1 MLEKDYAHGKPSE
14 AAIPSRKTLAQLK
27 SLGLQKLGDIVRSRS
42 VDDQHRASSR
52 SELIAAKELLNR
64 FEKSQ

>member
-1 MLEKDYAHGKPSE
+1 MLDNELVDESSSNS
-14 AAIPSRKTLAQLK
+14 AIPSKKTLIRLK
-27 SLGLQKLGDIVRSRS
+27 SFALQKLAELVRSRS
-42 VDDQHRASSR
+42 VDGKHWASGR

>member
-1 MLEKDYAHGKPSE
+1 MLEKDYAHDRHSE
-14 AAIPSRKTLAQLK
+14 AAIPSKKTLVQLK

-42 VDDQHRASSR
+42 VDEQHWASSR